1 VEEGWQLESR
11 GALRQA
17 RQSGR
22 DVKIEHEGY
31 SGGEVSMTGAR
42 KIRLLIV
49 DDHPLF
55 RQGVRLFL
63 QEISD
68 VELAGEASHGEAA
81 LEFLEREEVD
91 VILLDLH
98 MPRLDGIAVTEQVA
112 QGWPETKVLI
122 LTSFGGWE
130 KVYAAMR
137 AGALGYVLKD
147 AQPEELLAAIRAVAA
162 GGSYLGAQVAAE
174 LISRVEGDK
183 VTEDRRDPLTER
195 EREVLSLVAS
205 GLGNREISERL
216 YLSEK
221 TVKTHVAN
229 ILQKLGVRS
238 RTQAALLAMREGL
251 VQ

>member
-1 VEEGWQLESR
+1 LEEVP
-11 GALRQA
+11 
-17 RQSGR
+17 
-22 DVKIEHEGY
+22 DVN
-31 SGGEVSMTGAR
+31 V
-42 KIRLLIV
+42 
-49 DDHPLF
+49 
-55 RQGVRLFL
+55 
-63 QEISD
+63 
-68 VELAGEASHGEAA
+68 AGEAPHGEAA

-91 VILLDLH
+91 VVLLDLH
-98 MPRLDGIAVTEQVA
+98 MPRLDGIAVTERVV

-137 AGALGYVLKD
+137 VGALGYVLKD

-174 LISRVEGDK
+174 LITRVEQDK
-183 VTEDRRDPLTER
+183 ASEGRRDPLTER
-195 EREVLSLVAS
+195 EREVLSLVAC

-229 ILQKLGVRS
+229 ILQKLGVKS
-238 RTQAALLAMREGL
+238 RTQAALLAMRENL
-251 VQ
+251 V